1 MSALYPWKIG
11 ATSFVIADS
20 VEENVRFL
28 AGLVDDVQLLFFE
41 SSWRA
46 RLPNNMDMSVL
57 CDLATEHGH
66 SYTVHLP
73 LDLRLGTNDSAVRDQ
88 SIAEICRIVEQ
99 CQPMSPLAY
108 DLHLNREMAVTDR
121 VWRENCQQSLSL
133 LQVELGGEWS
143 KLCVENIDY
152 DFGMIAGVVEE
163 CGVKVCVDYGHLHH
177 SGFNDAGCLS
187 RYDTHHIHLHGLAE
201 GRDHHPL
208 SAPDIPFL
216 KQLAREM
223 VAQDYSGVVTL
234 ELYKSQW
241 LATSLAILDQAWS
254 EFRGR

>member
-1 MSALYPWKIG
+1 MRPPYPWKVG

-41 SSWRA
+41 SSWLA
-46 RLPNNMDMSVL
+46 RLPNHIDVSVL

-73 LDLRLGTNDSAVRDQ
+73 LDLRLGASDSVVRDR
-88 SIAEICRIVEQ
+88 SIAEVCRIFEQ
-99 CQPMSPLAY
+99 CQSLSPLAY

-121 VWRENCQQSLSL
+121 RWRDNCRQSLSL
-133 LQVELGGEWS
+133 LQVELGYELS

-152 DFGMIAGVVEE
+152 DFELIAPEVKASGA
-163 CGVKVCVDYGHLHH
+163 KVCVDFGHLHH
-177 SGFNDAGCLS
+177 CGFNDAGCLS
-187 RYDTHHIHLHGLAE
+187 RYDTQHIHLHGLAE

-208 SAPDIPFL
+208 SVTDIPFL
-216 KQLAREM
+216 KQLALEM
-223 VAQDYSGVVTL
+223 VVQDYSGVVTL

-241 LATSLAILDQAWS
+241 LTTSLAVLDKAWS
-254 EFRGR
+254 EFNKD